1 MKQNQ
6 FYLIESLLKKD
17 FFLITKKKSFFLI
30 DYDFSLKTIK
40 QLLKLKNIFLPIFL
54 ITNNKQHSYLLNKYI
69 LKFNLKNRVFVS
81 SNDKIPS
88 REAVLILLDNN
99 IYVKDI
105 LKENKLN
112 FMLST
117 IQYKTKIIYYNI
129 CIEIENNINLV
140 ILLLLIKTFYKINKN

>member
-1 MKQNQ
+1 MLVYYN
-6 FYLIESLLKKD
+6 LILKK
-17 FFLITKKKSFFLI
+17 
-30 DYDFSLKTIK
+30 
-40 QLLKLKNIFLPIFL
+40 IFHHFL

>member
-99 IYVKDI
+99 IYAVSYTH
-105 LKENKLN
+105 LTLPTNRE
-112 FMLST
+112 
-117 IQYKTKIIYYNI
+117 
-129 CIEIENNINLV
+129 V
-140 ILLLLIKTFYKINKN
+140 